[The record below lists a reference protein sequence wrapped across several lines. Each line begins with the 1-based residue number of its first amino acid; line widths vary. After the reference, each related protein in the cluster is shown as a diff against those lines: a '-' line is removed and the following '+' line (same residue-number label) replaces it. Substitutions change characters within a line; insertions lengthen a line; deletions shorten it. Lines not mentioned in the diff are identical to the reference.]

1 MSSINTV
8 VIGSGPAGLCLSYIL
23 HGNIP
28 YYNPDVPHPDPE
40 LHRLLVQYE
49 RSTDGDQ
56 TQGKSLL
63 DAVSNPN
70 VLQHVIDKGPHFRSS
85 MLPVNLLLDLLV
97 VSDEINYVS
106 RDQMDS
112 RITWVHEPSRAIDHV
127 VIGTHPGG
135 QWAQSD
141 TSTTT
146 PDDQC
151 LSYAEM
157 LSLPGYPFSTH
168 YREKYGK
175 APPEFLRPRRKDI
188 ASYFDAYPDVVGIAD
203 SLIIGTVIEVDIRT
217 KGGYTVSYNGQ
228 VGLMTPG
235 SESVPGSPSTT
246 QSSPFLSSSKRTP
259 SCRLTSTNV
268 VLATG
273 IFDKPS
279 QFKTHKH
286 ANCSSKSLLY
296 NSECTGMTLNELID
310 KRFNGLFHFDHSDS
324 HVTLVVGSGFSAA
337 DIISSTFK
345 QGGRVLHLFKWG
357 DKPCPLKGF
366 PRELYPEYA
375 SIYRWMKLAAAAQKR
390 TGNGSKPTNGVVSAK
405 RKCQFEENGCHYEGL
420 ANTTILSAEDGVLKL
435 QLPSGEIVTRHVGP
449 VRICVGRTGSL
460 QFLSNRILQALDL
473 AQQEAYTVNKH
484 TISKRILTKNSSSN
498 SNSNNSI
505 NNSNSNKSGLSD
517 LGLKHPNRSVSNCD
531 LKASHG
537 DLKASNS
544 ATSAD
549 PKTPDSTDASP
560 CAYASAAGETQLTQS
575 TQDSFYGDLQ
585 VLPNMYA
592 IGSLAGDSL
601 VRFVLGG
608 AAAVGKLLGV

>member
-8 VIGSGPAGLCLSYIL
+8 VVGSGPAGLCLSYIL
-23 HGNIP
+23 HGHVP
-28 YYNPDVPHPDPE
+28 YYNPKNPHPDPE
-40 LHRLLVQYE
+40 LHRLLEAYE
-49 RSTDGDQ
+49 HKPG
-56 TQGKSLL
+56 GKSLL
-63 DAVSNPN
+63 DAVSNKD

-112 RITWVHEPSRAIDHV
+112 RIEWIHEPERAIDHV

-168 YREKYGK
+168 YKEKYGK
-175 APPEFLRPRRKDI
+175 TPPEFLRPKRKDI
-188 ASYFDAYPDVVGIAD
+188 ASYFDEYPDRVGISD
-203 SLIIGTVIEVDIRT
+203 SLIIGTVIEVDIRS

-235 SESVPGSPSTT
+235 SESVPGSPNGG
-246 QSSPFLSSSKRTP
+246 SPWSGSRSP
-259 SCRLTSTNV
+259 SCHLTAKNL

-324 HVTLVVGSGFSAA
+324 DVTLVVGSGFSAA

-375 SIYRWMKLAAAAQKR
+375 SIHRWMKLAAAAQKR
-390 TGNGSKPTNGVVSAK
+390 GSTNGIVTA
-405 RKCQFEENGCHYEGL
+405 RDKCKFEANGCHYEGL
-420 ANTTILSAEDGVLKL
+420 ANTTILSVEDGVLKL
-435 QLPSGEIVTRHVGP
+435 ELPSGEVLTRQVGS

-460 QFLSNRILQALDL
+460 QFLSNRILHALDL

-484 TISKRILTKNSSSN
+484 TISKRILNPQRKE
-498 SNSNNSI
+498 
-505 NNSNSNKSGLSD
+505 GLTD
-517 LGLKHPNRSVSNCD
+517 CGIKHPNRPSS
-531 LKASHG
+531 G
-537 DLKASNS
+537 
-544 ATSAD
+544 
-549 PKTPDSTDASP
+549 PKTPDSAGASP
-560 CAYASAAGETQLTQS
+560 CNYAGGDSLCEAA
-575 TQDSFYGDLQ
+575 DHAFYGDFQ

>member
-1 MSSINTV
+1 MSINTV

-28 YYNPDVPHPDPE
+28 YYNPHKPHPDPE
-40 LHRLLVQYE
+40 LHRLLAQYE
-49 RSTDGDQ
+49 KRPG
-56 TQGKSLL
+56 GKSLL
-63 DAVSNPN
+63 DAVSNRD

-112 RITWVHEPSRAIDHV
+112 RITWVHEPERAIDHV

-168 YREKYGK
+168 YKEKYGN

-188 ASYFDAYPDVVGIAD
+188 ASYFDAYPDIVGISD
-203 SLIIGTVIEVDIRT
+203 SLIIGTVIEVDIRS
-217 KGGYTVSYNGQ
+217 KGGYSVSYNGQ

-235 SESVPGSPSTT
+235 SESVPGSPSGP
-246 QSSPFLSSSKRTP
+246 SSQTASWASPKRSP
-259 SCRLTSTNV
+259 SCRLTTTNV

-324 HVTLVVGSGFSAA
+324 DVTLVVGSGFSAA

-375 SIYRWMKLAAAAQKR
+375 SIYRWMRLAAATQKR
-390 TGNGSKPTNGVVSAK
+390 SASGAQPTNGVVSTS
-405 RKCQFEENGCHYEGL
+405 RKCKFEENGCHYEGL
-420 ANTTILSAEDGVLKL
+420 ANTKILSAEDGVLKL
-435 QLPSGEIVTRHVGP
+435 ELPGGEVLTRHVGG

-460 QFLSNRILQALDL
+460 QFLSNRILHALDL

-484 TISKRILTKNSSSN
+484 TISKRILNPRKDKGDPSN
-498 SNSNNSI
+498 
-505 NNSNSNKSGLSD
+505 GLSD
-517 LGLKHPNRSVSNCD
+517 LGHKHTNRPVSN
-531 LKASHG
+531 G
-537 DLKASNS
+537 
-544 ATSAD
+544 D
-549 PKTPDSTDASP
+549 PKTPDSAGASP
-560 CAYASAAGETQLTQS
+560 CTYVAAGAPGDAQS
-575 TQDSFYGDLQ
+575 CEAMDNAFYGDFQ

>member
-1 MSSINTV
+1 MSAINTV
-8 VIGSGPAGLCLSYIL
+8 LIGSGPAGLCLSYIL
-23 HGNIP
+23 HGHIP
-28 YYNPDVPHPDPE
+28 YYNPAVPHPDPE
-40 LHRLLVQYE
+40 LHRLLTKYE
-49 RSTDGDQ
+49 HKPD
-56 TQGKSLL
+56 GKSLL
-63 DAVSNPN
+63 DAVSDRR

-106 RDQMDS
+106 RDEMDS
-112 RITWVHEPSRAIDHV
+112 RISWVYEPHRAIDHV
-127 VIGTHPGG
+127 IIGTHPGG

-157 LSLPGYPFSTH
+157 LSLPGYSFSSH
-168 YREKYGK
+168 YQEKYDK
-175 APPEFLRPRRKDI
+175 PPPEFLRPQRRDI
-188 ASYFDAYPDVVGIAD
+188 ASYFDIYPDKVGIAD
-203 SLIIGTVIEVDIRT
+203 SLIIGTVTEVNYR
-217 KGGYTVSYNGQ
+217 KQGGYTVRYNGQ

-235 SESVPGSPSTT
+235 TESVPGSPSTANGAAT
-246 QSSPFLSSSKRTP
+246 PTAPWSAGSRSP
-259 SCRLTSTNV
+259 SCHLTTTNL

-324 HVTLVVGSGFSAA
+324 DVTLVVGSGFSAA
-337 DIISSTFK
+337 DIINSTFK
-345 QGGRVLHLFKWG
+345 QGGKVLHLFKWG

-375 SIYRWMKLAAAAQKR
+375 TIYRWMRLAASCRKR
-390 TGNGSKPTNGVVSAK
+390 ALASKATNGAAGS
-405 RKCQFEENGCHYEGL
+405 RCSFDSNHCSYEGL
-420 ANTTILSAEDGVLKL
+420 PNVKIVSAEDGVLKL
-435 QLPSGEIVTRHVGP
+435 ELPDGEILTRHVGG

-460 QFLSNRILQALDL
+460 QFLSDRILHDLEL
-473 AQQEAYTVNKH
+473 AQRDAYTVNKH
-484 TISKRILTKNSSSN
+484 TISKRILNPKPKPTESA
-498 SNSNNSI
+498 
-505 NNSNSNKSGLSD
+505 G
-517 LGLKHPNRSVSNCD
+517 LGLKDCGLQHSNRSS
-531 LKASHG
+531 SG
-537 DLKASNS
+537 
-544 ATSAD
+544 D
-549 PKTPDSTDASP
+549 PKTPDSAGASP
-560 CAYASAAGETQLTQS
+560 GEYACSGDSQLCETS
-575 TQDSFYGDLQ
+575 EEAFYGDFQ
-585 VLPNMYA
+585 VLPHMFA

>member
-23 HGNIP
+23 HGNVP
-28 YYNPDVPHPDPE
+28 YYNPHVPHPDPE
-40 LHRLLVQYE
+40 LHRLLKPYE
-49 RSTDGDQ
+49 RG
-56 TQGKSLL
+56 GKSLL
-63 DAVSNPN
+63 DAVSDRE

-112 RITWVHEPSRAIDHV
+112 RITWVHEPDRAVDHV
-127 VIGTHPGG
+127 IIGTHPGG

-141 TSTTT
+141 SSTTS

-157 LSLPGYPFSTH
+157 LSLPGYPFSSH

-175 APPEFLRPRRKDI
+175 APPEFLRPQRRDI
-188 ASYFDAYPDVVGIAD
+188 ASYFDVYPDVVGIAD
-203 SLIIGTVIEVDIRT
+203 SLIIGTVIEVDQT
-217 KGGYTVSYNGQ
+217 SKGYSVSYNGQ

-235 SESVPGSPSTT
+235 SESVPGSPSGT
-246 QSSPFLSSSKRTP
+246 QAPWTPKR
-259 SCRLTSTNV
+259 SCKLTATNV

-286 ANCSSKSLLY
+286 ANCSAKSLLY
-296 NSECTGMTLNELID
+296 NAECTGMTLNELID
-310 KRFNGLFHFDHSDS
+310 KRFNGLFHFDRSSSDT
-324 HVTLVVGSGFSAA
+324 TLVVGSGFSAA
-337 DIISSTFK
+337 DVISSTLK
-345 QGGRVLHLFKWG
+345 EGGRVLHLFKWG

-375 SIYRWMKLAAAAQKR
+375 SIYRWMKVAQKR
-390 TGNGSKPTNGVVSAK
+390 ANSGVVAVPK
-405 RKCQFEENGCHYEGL
+405 KCKFDENGCHYEGL
-420 ANTTILSAEDGVLKL
+420 ANTTILSAEDGVLRL
-435 QLPSGEIVTRHVGP
+435 ELPGGEIVTREVGN

-460 QFLSNRILQALDL
+460 QFLSNRILRELDL
-473 AQQEAYTVNKH
+473 AHQEAYTVNKH
-484 TISKRILTKNSSSN
+484 TISKRILSPRKEDSR
-498 SNSNNSI
+498 
-505 NNSNSNKSGLSD
+505 GLTD
-517 LGLKHPNRSVSNCD
+517 CGLNHPNRSLSN
-531 LKASHG
+531 G
-537 DLKASNS
+537 G
-544 ATSAD
+544 
-549 PKTPDSTDASP
+549 PKTPDSAGASP
-560 CAYASAAGETQLTQS
+560 CNGGDSALCEVNHA
-575 TQDSFYGDLQ
+575 FYGDFQ
-585 VLPNMYA
+585 VLPNLYA

>member
-1 MSSINTV
+1 MSAINTV

-28 YYNPDVPHPDPE
+28 YYNPAVAHPDPE
-40 LHRLLVQYE
+40 LHRLLVPYE
-49 RSTDGDQ
+49 YQ
-56 TQGKSLL
+56 PGKKSAGRSLL
-63 DAVSNPN
+63 DAVSNKQ
-70 VLQHVIDKGPHFRSS
+70 VLQHVIEKGPHFRSS

-112 RITWVHEPSRAIDHV
+112 RITWIHEPERAIDHV

-168 YREKYGK
+168 YQEKYGK

-188 ASYFDAYPDVVGIAD
+188 ASYFDAYPDVVGISD
-203 SLIIGTVIEVDIRT
+203 SLIIGTVIEVDVRN

-235 SESVPGSPSTT
+235 SESVPGSPSGTNSCQT
-246 QSSPFLSSSKRTP
+246 APRRTP
-259 SCRLTSTNV
+259 SCRLTATNV

-286 ANCSSKSLLY
+286 SNCSSKSLLY

-324 HVTLVVGSGFSAA
+324 DITLVVGSGFSAA

-390 TGNGSKPTNGVVSAK
+390 SANGSQPTNGVVTT
-405 RKCQFEENGCHYEGL
+405 RKCKFEENGCHYEGL
-420 ANTTILSAEDGVLKL
+420 ANTTIISAEDGVLKL
-435 QLPSGEIVTRHVGP
+435 ELPSGEIVTRKVGS

-460 QFLSNRILQALDL
+460 QFLSNRILHALDL
-473 AQQEAYTVNKH
+473 AQKEAYTVSKH
-484 TISKRILTKNSSSN
+484 TISKRILSPQRKD
-498 SNSNNSI
+498 
-505 NNSNSNKSGLSD
+505 NKDPPSTALTD
-517 LGLKHPNRSVSNCD
+517 LGVKHTNRPTSN
-531 LKASHG
+531 G
-537 DLKASNS
+537 
-544 ATSAD
+544 D
-549 PKTPDSTDASP
+549 PKTPDSAGASP
-560 CAYASAAGETQLTQS
+560 CTFAGAPGDAALCEATDQA
-575 TQDSFYGDLQ
+575 FYGDFQ

>member
-28 YYNPDVPHPDPE
+28 YYNPHNPHPDPE

-49 RSTDGDQ
+49 RPGGGS
-56 TQGKSLL
+56 GKSLL
-63 DAVSNPN
+63 DAVSNTD

-112 RITWVHEPSRAIDHV
+112 RITWVHEPERAIDHV

-188 ASYFDAYPDVVGIAD
+188 ASYFDVYPDVVGISD
-203 SLIIGTVIEVDIRT
+203 SLIIGTVIEVDIRN

-235 SESVPGSPSTT
+235 SESVPGSPSTQSSST
-246 QSSPFLSSSKRTP
+246 SSPFISSSRRTP
-259 SCRLTSTNV
+259 SCRLTTTNV

-286 ANCSSKSLLY
+286 ANCSAKSLLY

-324 HVTLVVGSGFSAA
+324 EVTLVVGSGFSAA

-390 TGNGSKPTNGVVSAK
+390 TANGNKPTNGVVSTTT
-405 RKCQFEENGCHYEGL
+405 RKCKFEENGCHYEGL

-435 QLPSGEIVTRHVGP
+435 ELPSGEIVTRHVGP

-460 QFLSNRILQALDL
+460 QFLSNRILHALEL

-484 TISKRILTKNSSSN
+484 TISKRILTPQKGKKPS
-498 SNSNNSI
+498 
-505 NNSNSNKSGLSD
+505 LSD
-517 LGLKHPNRSVSNCD
+517 LGLKHANRSASN
-531 LKASHG
+531 G
-537 DLKASNS
+537 DLKGTNNS
-544 ATSAD
+544 TG
-549 PKTPDSTDASP
+549 PKTPDSAGASP
-560 CAYASAAGETQLTQS
+560 CTYASGGGASGDSQLCEALA
-575 TQDSFYGDLQ
+575 DADGDAFYGDFQ